1 MLILYLIIMILM
13 MPAKVPSHAM
23 NPAFQKNELMGLVL
37 NSSTGE
43 RVQFAHVENYTNG
56 ELAITDKEGV
66 FSIPSGIGDTIIF
79 SAIGFHFMKYIVTDS
94 ALSVKSLIFYLDE
107 AIYEIDEATVYITYS
122 YGKFRRDF
130 LEAEIAETP
139 ADVLRSDL
147 AGKAKNVGK
156 EAYEA
161 ALARGE
167 IEKPLT
173 TLLKILTED
182 EKARIRLQKSLEK
195 REIQDRIFEKFNVSV
210 VKAVTGITDD
220 NEAASFMLFCNFDEE
235 YLLEVN
241 PLDLP
246 EKISEKYTE
255 YIKKMKS
262 E

>member
-1 MLILYLIIMILM
+1 MTLM
-13 MPAKVPSHAM
+13 MPAKVPSREM
-23 NPAFQKNELMGLVL
+23 NPAFQKNELTGLVL

-43 RVQFAHVENYTNG
+43 PVQFAHVENYTNG

-66 FSIPSGIGDTIIF
+66 FSILSGIGDTIVF

-94 ALSVKSLIFYLDE
+94 ALTGKSLILNLDE
-107 AIYEIDEATVYITYS
+107 AIYEIDEATVYMPYP
-122 YGKFRRDF
+122 YEKFRQDF
-130 LEAEIAETP
+130 LKAEITETP
-139 ADVLRSDL
+139 TDILRADL
-147 AGKAKNVGK
+147 AGTAKNVGP

-235 YLLEVN
+235 YLVEVN
-241 PLDLP
+241 PFDLP

-255 YIKKMKS
+255 YIKKMI
-262 E
+262 